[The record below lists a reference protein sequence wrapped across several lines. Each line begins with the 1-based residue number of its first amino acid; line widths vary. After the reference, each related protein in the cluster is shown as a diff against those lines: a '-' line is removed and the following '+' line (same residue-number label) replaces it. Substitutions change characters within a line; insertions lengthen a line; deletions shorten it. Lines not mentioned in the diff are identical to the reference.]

1 MSDLVLSIDQPY
13 ASLVLAGVK
22 RFETRPSP
30 PNGDMR
36 PDGVRG
42 LPGAAINQGDRL
54 LIASTQRLQQ
64 WSDGTLGV
72 HNGSLWAGT
81 AVDDA
86 DEVSDL
92 PLGYILGSVTVADVV
107 PIDANAY
114 CERDAA
120 ERHVCIYGDDVL
132 TLVDHELGDLPI
144 SDQFPFGDWQRGR
157 WAWELT
163 DPRPFDVPVPV
174 VGKQGVWRWD
184 GSVRS

>member
-13 ASLVLAGVK
+13 AALIMRGVK

-36 PDGVRG
+36 PKGVRG
-42 LPGAAINQGDRL
+42 LPGFAVNRGDRL
-54 LIASTQRLQQ
+54 LIA
-64 WSDGTLGV
+64 GTLREPDM
-72 HNGSLWAGT
+72 
-81 AVDDA
+81 AVWDVPAIDRA
-86 DEVSDL
+86 LFRSGELV
-92 PLGYILGSVTVADVV
+92 PLVMGAILGSVTVADVV
-107 PIDANAY
+107 PIDANAH
-114 CERDAA
+114 CQRDAA

-132 TLVDHELGDLPI
+132 TLVDHDDGDSTV

-163 DPRPFDVPVPV
+163 DPRPFDQPVPV